1 MNRIDLLKKNY
12 QKFCENHW
20 DRNVSGAQRVWL
32 AVYDKEDERK
42 LRLRL
47 GLFEEATH
55 HAGRKWKSIDLTNA
69 FANWMCGPDN
79 ADYAES
85 YFESPDSLDNAKL
98 GEFMLSVVNCIR
110 SALAELPDAEW
121 SRGKQIVRAT
131 RQGPPFLEIVRY
143 AKENEI
149 DMIVLGTHG
158 RGGLAHMLM
167 GSVAE
172 KVVRKAPCPVLTV
185 RPEGHQ
191 FEMP

>member
-12 QKFCENHW
+12 QRFCETSW

-55 HAGRKWKSIDLTNA
+55 HSSHKWKSIDLTDA

-79 ADYAES
+79 SDYAES

-98 GEFMLSVVNCIR
+98 GEFMQSVVARIR
-110 SALAELPDAEW
+110 SALVELPDPDNTVLAVYGIA
-121 SRGKQIVRAT
+121 SVFG
-131 RQGPPFLEIVRY
+131 FLKISEILPVVEGDV
-143 AKENEI
+143 K
-149 DMIVLGTHG
+149 G
-158 RGGLAHMLM
+158 RLLVFFPGVYEQNNYRLLDARDGWNYLAYPITA
-167 GSVAE
+167 SDVE
-172 KVVRKAPCPVLTV
+172 V
-185 RPEGHQ
+185 RPS
-191 FEMP
+191 

>member
-55 HAGRKWKSIDLTNA
+55 HAERKWQSIDLTNA
-69 FANWMCGPDN
+69 FANWMCDPDN
-79 ADYAES
+79 SDYAES

-98 GEFMLSVVNCIR
+98 GEFMQSVVSRIR
-110 SALAELPDAEW
+110 AALSALSDPDNTVLAVYGIASVFGFLKISEILPLVEGDVKGRLLVFFPGVYEQNNYRLLDARDGW
-121 SRGKQIVRAT
+121 NYLAYPITASD
-131 RQGPPFLEIVRY
+131 LE
-143 AKENEI
+143 
-149 DMIVLGTHG
+149 
-158 RGGLAHMLM
+158 
-167 GSVAE
+167 
-172 KVVRKAPCPVLTV
+172 V
-185 RPEGHQ
+185 RPK
-191 FEMP
+191 